1 MFLKETLIIS
11 GSRLLGERLV
21 DRGIFMVL
29 FLGSLQLGLL
39 YGILA
44 MGVYISFRILNVPD
58 LTTEGSF
65 AFGMAVSAMFAVNGH
80 YGLGIVMS
88 IVAGALAGIVTGV
101 LQTKCK
107 IHPILSGI
115 ITMSG
120 LYTVNLAVMKNAVN
134 VSLIGKDE
142 IFGKIV
148 AMLDTIGKEPAK
160 CVGALCFALAVCII
174 LIMFFKTH
182 IGLCIRATG
191 DNEAMVS
198 SSSINVDST
207 KILSLAVSNACVGL
221 SGGLLAQYQGFAD
234 INSSAGILVVGLA
247 SVIIGEVIMGRRGV
261 TVGIIS
267 AVVGSIIYRYIMA
280 LATATHIFP
289 AFALKLVSAVIVA
302 VALSIPAIKQNI
314 ALSKIKKEARKNA

>member
-1 MFLKETLIIS
+1 MT
-11 GSRLLGERLV
+11 
-21 DRGIFMVL
+21 L

-44 MGVYISFRILNVPD
+44 IGIYISFRILNVPD

-65 AFGMAVSAMFAVNGH
+65 AFGLATSAMCAIGGH
-80 YGLGIVMS
+80 YILGIFLS
-88 IVAGALAGIVTGV
+88 IAAGALAGIVTGI
-101 LQTKCK
+101 LQTKCR

-142 IFGKIV
+142 IFTVISAALENMSRDAV
-148 AMLDTIGKEPAK
+148 R
-160 CVGALCFALAVCII
+160 CVVSLIFAAVVC
-174 LIMFFKTH
+174 LIMIWFFKTH

-198 SSSINVDST
+198 SSSINVDAT
-207 KILSLAVSNACVGL
+207 KIISLAISNGCVGL

-234 INSSAGILVVGLA
+234 INSSVGILVVGLA

-261 TVGIIS
+261 TIGIIS
-267 AVVGSIIYRYIMA
+267 AVIGSIIYRYIIA
-280 LATATHIFP
+280 LATASHIFP

-302 VALSIPAIKQNI
+302 IALSIPAVKQAI

>member
-1 MFLKETLIIS
+1 MT
-11 GSRLLGERLV
+11 
-21 DRGIFMVL
+21 L

-44 MGVYISFRILNVPD
+44 IGIYISFRILNVPD

-65 AFGMAVSAMFAVNGH
+65 TFGLATSAMCAIGGH
-80 YGLGIVMS
+80 YILGIFLS
-88 IVAGALAGIVTGV
+88 IAAGALAGIVTGI
-101 LQTKCK
+101 LQTKCR

-142 IFGKIV
+142 IFTMISTALEGMSRDAV
-148 AMLDTIGKEPAK
+148 R
-160 CVGALCFALAVCII
+160 CVVSLIFAAVVC
-174 LIMFFKTH
+174 LIMIWFFKTH

-198 SSSINVDST
+198 SSSINVDAT
-207 KILSLAVSNACVGL
+207 KIISLAISNGCVGL

-234 INSSAGILVVGLA
+234 INSSVGILVVGLA

-261 TVGIIS
+261 TIGIIS
-267 AVVGSIIYRYIMA
+267 AVIGSIIYRYIIA
-280 LATATHIFP
+280 LATASHIFP

-302 VALSIPAIKQNI
+302 IALSIPAVKQAI

>member
-1 MFLKETLIIS
+1 MT
-11 GSRLLGERLV
+11 
-21 DRGIFMVL
+21 L

-44 MGVYISFRILNVPD
+44 IGIYISFRILNVPD

-65 AFGMAVSAMFAVNGH
+65 TFGLATSAMCAIEGH
-80 YGLGIVMS
+80 YILGIFLS
-88 IVAGALAGIVTGV
+88 IAAGALAGIVTGI
-101 LQTKCK
+101 LQTKCR

-120 LYTVNLAVMKNAVN
+120 LYTVNLAVMKNVVN

-142 IFGKIV
+142 IFTVISAALENMSRDAVRCIV
-148 AMLDTIGKEPAK
+148 SFI
-160 CVGALCFALAVCII
+160 FAAVVC
-174 LIMFFKTH
+174 LIMIWFFKTH

-198 SSSINVDST
+198 SSSINVDAT
-207 KILSLAVSNACVGL
+207 KIISLAISNGCVGL

-234 INSSAGILVVGLA
+234 INSSVGILVVGLA
-247 SVIIGEVIMGRRGV
+247 SVIIGEVVMGRRGV
-261 TVGIIS
+261 TIGIIS
-267 AVVGSIIYRYIMA
+267 AVIGSIIYRYIIA
-280 LATATHIFP
+280 LATASHIFP

-302 VALSIPAIKQNI
+302 VALSIPAIKQGI
-314 ALSKIKKEARKNA
+314 ALSKIKKEAHRNA

>member
-1 MFLKETLIIS
+1 MT
-11 GSRLLGERLV
+11 
-21 DRGIFMVL
+21 L

-44 MGVYISFRILNVPD
+44 IGIYISFRILNVPD

-65 AFGMAVSAMFAVNGH
+65 TFGLATSAMCAIGGH
-80 YGLGIVMS
+80 YILGIVLS
-88 IVAGALAGIVTGV
+88 IAAGALAGIVTGI
-101 LQTKCK
+101 LQTKCR

-120 LYTVNLAVMKNAVN
+120 LYTVNLAVMNNAVN

-142 IFGKIV
+142 IFTMVSTALEGMSRDAV
-148 AMLDTIGKEPAK
+148 R
-160 CVGALCFALAVCII
+160 CVVSLAFAAVVCVVM
-174 LIMFFKTH
+174 IMFFKTH
-182 IGLCIRATG
+182 LGLCIRATG

-198 SSSINVDST
+198 SSSINVDAT
-207 KILSLAVSNACVGL
+207 KIISLAISNGCVGL

-234 INSSAGILVVGLA
+234 INSSVGILVVGLA

-267 AVVGSIIYRYIMA
+267 AVIGSIIYRYIIA
-280 LATATHIFP
+280 LATASHIFP

-302 VALSIPAIKQNI
+302 IALSIPAVKQAI

>member
-1 MFLKETLIIS
+1 MQVYITAIEEGFLY
-11 GSRLLGERLV
+11 
-21 DRGIFMVL
+21 
-29 FLGSLQLGLL
+29 GLL
-39 YGILA
+39 ALGI
-44 MGVYISFRILNVPD
+44 YISLRILDIPD

-65 AFGMAVSAMFAVNGH
+65 GFGSAVAA
-80 YGLGIVMS
+80 
-88 IVAGALAGIVTGV
+88 IVASKGLSVTSFIAAFAAGVLAGIVTGL
-101 LQTKCK
+101 LQTKLK
-107 IHPILSGI
+107 VHPVLAGI

-120 LYTVNLAVMKNAVN
+120 LYSINLMVRGSSNLNFNDNSAFTRFYKAVGISGADKKMAGLVIGAVICIL
-134 VSLIGKDE
+134 VLILL
-142 IFGKIV
+142 IV
-148 AMLDTIGKEPAK
+148 
-160 CVGALCFALAVCII
+160 
-174 LIMFFKTH
+174 FFRTH
-182 IGLCIRATG
+182 LGLCIRATG

-207 KILSLAVSNACVGL
+207 KILSLVVSNACVGL

-261 TVGIIS
+261 TIGIIS

-314 ALSKIKKEARKNA
+314 APPFLPWIKWETGEKKLL

>member
-1 MFLKETLIIS
+1 MT
-11 GSRLLGERLV
+11 
-21 DRGIFMVL
+21 L

-44 MGVYISFRILNVPD
+44 IGIYISFRILNVPD

-65 AFGMAVSAMFAVNGH
+65 TFGLATSAMCAIGGH
-80 YGLGIVMS
+80 YILGIFLS
-88 IVAGALAGIVTGV
+88 IAAGALAGIVTGI
-101 LQTKCK
+101 LQTKCR

-142 IFGKIV
+142 IFTVISAALENMSRDAV
-148 AMLDTIGKEPAK
+148 R
-160 CVGALCFALAVCII
+160 CVVSLIFAAVVC
-174 LIMFFKTH
+174 LIMIWFFKTH

-198 SSSINVDST
+198 SSSINVDAT
-207 KILSLAVSNACVGL
+207 KIISLAISNGCVGL

-234 INSSAGILVVGLA
+234 INSSVGILVVGLA
-247 SVIIGEVIMGRRGV
+247 SVIIGEVVMGRRGV
-261 TVGIIS
+261 TIGIIS
-267 AVVGSIIYRYIMA
+267 AVIGSIIYRYIIA
-280 LATATHIFP
+280 LATASHIFP

-302 VALSIPAIKQNI
+302 IALSIPAVKQAI

>member
-1 MFLKETLIIS
+1 MT
-11 GSRLLGERLV
+11 
-21 DRGIFMVL
+21 L

-44 MGVYISFRILNVPD
+44 IGIYISFRILNVPD

-65 AFGMAVSAMFAVNGH
+65 TFGLATSAMCAIGGH
-80 YGLGIVMS
+80 YILGIVLS
-88 IVAGALAGIVTGV
+88 IAAGALAGIVTGI
-101 LQTKCK
+101 LQTKCR

-120 LYTVNLAVMKNAVN
+120 LYTVNLAVMNNAVN

-142 IFGKIV
+142 IFTMVSMALEGMSRDAV
-148 AMLDTIGKEPAK
+148 R
-160 CVGALCFALAVCII
+160 CVVSLAFAAVVCVVM
-174 LIMFFKTH
+174 IMFFKTH
-182 IGLCIRATG
+182 LGLCIRATG

-198 SSSINVDST
+198 SSSINVDAT
-207 KILSLAVSNACVGL
+207 KIISLAISNGCVGL

-234 INSSAGILVVGLA
+234 INSSVGILVVGLA

-267 AVVGSIIYRYIMA
+267 AVIGSIIYRYIIA
-280 LATATHIFP
+280 LATASHIFP

-302 VALSIPAIKQNI
+302 IALSIPAVKQAI

>member
-1 MFLKETLIIS
+1 MT
-11 GSRLLGERLV
+11 
-21 DRGIFMVL
+21 L

-44 MGVYISFRILNVPD
+44 IGIYISFRILNVPD

-65 AFGMAVSAMFAVNGH
+65 TFGLATSAMCAIGGH
-80 YGLGIVMS
+80 YILGIFLS
-88 IVAGALAGIVTGV
+88 IAAGALAGIVTGI
-101 LQTKCK
+101 LQTKCR

-142 IFGKIV
+142 IFTVISEALENMSRDAVRCIV
-148 AMLDTIGKEPAK
+148 SFI
-160 CVGALCFALAVCII
+160 FAAVVC
-174 LIMFFKTH
+174 LIMIWFFKTH

-198 SSSINVDST
+198 SSSINVDAT
-207 KILSLAVSNACVGL
+207 KIISLAISNGCVGL

-234 INSSAGILVVGLA
+234 INSSVGILVVGLA

-261 TVGIIS
+261 TIGIIS
-267 AVVGSIIYRYIMA
+267 AVIGSIIYRYIIA
-280 LATATHIFP
+280 LATASHIFP

-302 VALSIPAIKQNI
+302 IALSIPAVKQAI

>member
-1 MFLKETLIIS
+1 MT
-11 GSRLLGERLV
+11 
-21 DRGIFMVL
+21 L

-44 MGVYISFRILNVPD
+44 IGIYISFRILNVPD

-65 AFGMAVSAMFAVNGH
+65 TFGLATSAMCAIGGH
-80 YGLGIVMS
+80 YILGIFLS
-88 IVAGALAGIVTGV
+88 IAAGALAGIVTGI
-101 LQTKCK
+101 LQTKCR

-142 IFGKIV
+142 IFTVISAALENMSRDAVRCIV
-148 AMLDTIGKEPAK
+148 SFI
-160 CVGALCFALAVCII
+160 FAAVVC
-174 LIMFFKTH
+174 LIMIWFFKSH

-198 SSSINVDST
+198 SSSINVDAT
-207 KILSLAVSNACVGL
+207 KIISLAISNGCVGL

-234 INSSAGILVVGLA
+234 INSSVGILVVGLA
-247 SVIIGEVIMGRRGV
+247 SVIIGEVVMGRRGV
-261 TVGIIS
+261 TIGIIS
-267 AVVGSIIYRYIMA
+267 AVIGSIIYRYIIA
-280 LATATHIFP
+280 LATASHIFP

-302 VALSIPAIKQNI
+302 IALSIPAVKQAI

>member
-1 MFLKETLIIS
+1 MT
-11 GSRLLGERLV
+11 
-21 DRGIFMVL
+21 L

-65 AFGMAVSAMFAVNGH
+65 TFGLAVSAMFAVNDL
-80 YGLGIVMS
+80 YLLGILMWV
-88 IVAGALAGIVTGV
+88 IAGDLEGLVTGI
-101 LQTKCK
+101 LQTNCK
-107 IHPILSGI
+107 IHTILSGI

-134 VSLIGKDE
+134 VSLIGKNE
-142 IFGKIV
+142 MFSKIV
-148 AMLDTIGKEPAK
+148 MIFETIGKEPAK
-160 CVGALCFALAVCII
+160 CFGALIFAALVCIV

-198 SSSINVDST
+198 SSSINVDAT
-207 KILSLAVSNACVGL
+207 KILSLAISNACVGL

-234 INSSAGILVVGLA
+234 INSATGILVVGLA

-267 AVVGSIIYRYIMA
+267 AVIGSIIYRYIIA
-280 LATATHIFP
+280 LATASHIFP

-314 ALSKIKKEARKNA
+314 ALSKIKKGAHKNA

>member
-1 MFLKETLIIS
+1 MT
-11 GSRLLGERLV
+11 
-21 DRGIFMVL
+21 L

-44 MGVYISFRILNVPD
+44 IGIYISFRILNVPD

-65 AFGMAVSAMFAVNGH
+65 TFGLATSAMCAIGGH
-80 YGLGIVMS
+80 YILGIFLS
-88 IVAGALAGIVTGV
+88 IAAGALAGIVTGI
-101 LQTKCK
+101 LQTKCR

-142 IFGKIV
+142 IFTVISAALENMSRDAVRCIV
-148 AMLDTIGKEPAK
+148 SFI
-160 CVGALCFALAVCII
+160 FAAVVC
-174 LIMFFKTH
+174 LIMIWFFKTH

-198 SSSINVDST
+198 SSSINVDAT
-207 KILSLAVSNACVGL
+207 KIISLAISNGCVGL
-221 SGGLLAQYQGFAD
+221 SGGLLAQYQGFAE
-234 INSSAGILVVGLA
+234 INSSVGILVVGLA

-261 TVGIIS
+261 TIGIIS
-267 AVVGSIIYRYIMA
+267 AVIGSIIYRYIIA
-280 LATATHIFP
+280 LATASHIFP

-302 VALSIPAIKQNI
+302 IALSIPAVKQAI

>member
-1 MFLKETLIIS
+1 MT
-11 GSRLLGERLV
+11 
-21 DRGIFMVL
+21 L

-44 MGVYISFRILNVPD
+44 IGIYISFRILNVPD

-65 AFGMAVSAMFAVNGH
+65 TFGLATSAMCAIGGH
-80 YGLGIVMS
+80 YILGIVLS
-88 IVAGALAGIVTGV
+88 IAAGALAGIVTGI
-101 LQTKCK
+101 LQTKCR

-142 IFGKIV
+142 IFTVISAALENMSRDAV
-148 AMLDTIGKEPAK
+148 R
-160 CVGALCFALAVCII
+160 CVVSLIFAAVVC
-174 LIMFFKTH
+174 LIMIWFFKTH

-198 SSSINVDST
+198 SSSINVDAT
-207 KILSLAVSNACVGL
+207 KIISLAISNGCVGL

-234 INSSAGILVVGLA
+234 INSSVGILVVGLA

-261 TVGIIS
+261 TIGIIS
-267 AVVGSIIYRYIMA
+267 AVIGSIIYRYIIA
-280 LATATHIFP
+280 LATASHIFP

-302 VALSIPAIKQNI
+302 IALSIPAVKQAI

>member
-1 MFLKETLIIS
+1 MT
-11 GSRLLGERLV
+11 
-21 DRGIFMVL
+21 L

-44 MGVYISFRILNVPD
+44 IGIYISFRILNVPD

-65 AFGMAVSAMFAVNGH
+65 TFGLATSAMCAIGGH
-80 YGLGIVMS
+80 YILGIFLS
-88 IVAGALAGIVTGV
+88 IAAGALAGIVTGI
-101 LQTKCK
+101 LQTKCR

-142 IFGKIV
+142 IFTVISAALENMSRDAV
-148 AMLDTIGKEPAK
+148 R
-160 CVGALCFALAVCII
+160 CVVSFIFAAVVC
-174 LIMFFKTH
+174 LIMIWFFKTH

-198 SSSINVDST
+198 SSSINVDAT
-207 KILSLAVSNACVGL
+207 KIISLAISNGCVGL

-234 INSSAGILVVGLA
+234 INSSVGILVVGLA
-247 SVIIGEVIMGRRGV
+247 SVIIGEVVMGRRGV
-261 TVGIIS
+261 TIGIIS
-267 AVVGSIIYRYIMA
+267 AVIGSIIYRYIIA
-280 LATATHIFP
+280 LATASHIFP

-302 VALSIPAIKQNI
+302 IALSIPAVKQAI

>member
-1 MFLKETLIIS
+1 MT
-11 GSRLLGERLV
+11 
-21 DRGIFMVL
+21 L

-44 MGVYISFRILNVPD
+44 IGIYISFRILNVPD

-65 AFGMAVSAMFAVNGH
+65 TFGLATSAMCAIGGH
-80 YGLGIVMS
+80 YILGIFLS
-88 IVAGALAGIVTGV
+88 IAAGALAGIVTGI
-101 LQTKCK
+101 LQTKCR

-142 IFGKIV
+142 IFTVISAALENMSRDAV
-148 AMLDTIGKEPAK
+148 R
-160 CVGALCFALAVCII
+160 CVVSLIFAAVVC
-174 LIMFFKTH
+174 LIMIWFFKTH

-198 SSSINVDST
+198 SSSINVDAT
-207 KILSLAVSNACVGL
+207 KIISLAISNVCVGL

-234 INSSAGILVVGLA
+234 INSSVGILVVGLA

-261 TVGIIS
+261 TIGIIS
-267 AVVGSIIYRYIMA
+267 AVIGSIIYRYIIA
-280 LATATHIFP
+280 LATASHIFP

-302 VALSIPAIKQNI
+302 VALSIPAIKQGI
-314 ALSKIKKEARKNA
+314 ALSKIKKEARRNA

>member
-1 MFLKETLIIS
+1 MT
-11 GSRLLGERLV
+11 
-21 DRGIFMVL
+21 L

-44 MGVYISFRILNVPD
+44 IGIYISFRILNVPD

-65 AFGMAVSAMFAVNGH
+65 TFGLATSAMCAIGGH
-80 YGLGIVMS
+80 YILGIFLS
-88 IVAGALAGIVTGV
+88 IAAGALAGIVTGI
-101 LQTKCK
+101 LQTKCR

-142 IFGKIV
+142 IFTVISAALENMSRDAVRCIV
-148 AMLDTIGKEPAK
+148 SFI
-160 CVGALCFALAVCII
+160 FAAVVC
-174 LIMFFKTH
+174 LIMIWFFKTH

-198 SSSINVDST
+198 SSSINVDAT
-207 KILSLAVSNACVGL
+207 KIISLAISNGCVGL

-234 INSSAGILVVGLA
+234 INSSVGILVVGLA
-247 SVIIGEVIMGRRGV
+247 SVIIGEVVMGRRGV
-261 TVGIIS
+261 TIGIIS
-267 AVVGSIIYRYIMA
+267 AVIGSIIYRYIIA
-280 LATATHIFP
+280 LATASHIFP
-289 AFALKLVSAVIVA
+289 AFALKLV
-302 VALSIPAIKQNI
+302 
-314 ALSKIKKEARKNA
+314 

>member
-1 MFLKETLIIS
+1 MT
-11 GSRLLGERLV
+11 
-21 DRGIFMVL
+21 L

-44 MGVYISFRILNVPD
+44 IGIYISFRILNVPD

-65 AFGMAVSAMFAVNGH
+65 TFGLATSAMCAIGGH
-80 YGLGIVMS
+80 YILGIFLS
-88 IVAGALAGIVTGV
+88 IAAGALAGIVTGI
-101 LQTKCK
+101 LQTKCR

-142 IFGKIV
+142 IFTVISAALENMSRDAV
-148 AMLDTIGKEPAK
+148 R
-160 CVGALCFALAVCII
+160 CVVSLIFAAVVC
-174 LIMFFKTH
+174 LIMIWFFKTH

-198 SSSINVDST
+198 SSSINVDAT
-207 KILSLAVSNACVGL
+207 KIISLAISNGCVGL

-234 INSSAGILVVGLA
+234 INSSVGILVVGLA
-247 SVIIGEVIMGRRGV
+247 SVIIGEVVMGRRGV
-261 TVGIIS
+261 TIGIIS
-267 AVVGSIIYRYIMA
+267 AVIGSIIYRYIIA
-280 LATATHIFP
+280 LATASHIFP

-302 VALSIPAIKQNI
+302 VALSIPAIKQGI
-314 ALSKIKKEARKNA
+314 ALSKIKKEARRNA

>member
-1 MFLKETLIIS
+1 MT
-11 GSRLLGERLV
+11 
-21 DRGIFMVL
+21 L

-44 MGVYISFRILNVPD
+44 IGIYISFRILNVPD

-65 AFGMAVSAMFAVNGH
+65 TFGLATSAMCAIGGH
-80 YGLGIVMS
+80 YILGIFLS
-88 IVAGALAGIVTGV
+88 IAAGALAGIVTGI
-101 LQTKCK
+101 LQTKCR

-142 IFGKIV
+142 IFTVISAALENMSRDAVRCIV
-148 AMLDTIGKEPAK
+148 SFI
-160 CVGALCFALAVCII
+160 FAAVVC
-174 LIMFFKTH
+174 LIMIWFFKTH
-182 IGLCIRATG
+182 LGLCIRATG

-198 SSSINVDST
+198 SSSINVDAT
-207 KILSLAVSNACVGL
+207 KIISLAISNGCVGL

-234 INSSAGILVVGLA
+234 INSSVGILVVGLA

-267 AVVGSIIYRYIMA
+267 AVIGSIIYRYIIA
-280 LATATHIFP
+280 LATASHIFP

-302 VALSIPAIKQNI
+302 IALSIPAVKQAI

>member
-1 MFLKETLIIS
+1 MT
-11 GSRLLGERLV
+11 
-21 DRGIFMVL
+21 L

-44 MGVYISFRILNVPD
+44 IGIYISFRILNVPD

-65 AFGMAVSAMFAVNGH
+65 TFGLATSAMCAIGGH
-80 YGLGIVMS
+80 YILGIVLS
-88 IVAGALAGIVTGV
+88 IAAGALAGIVTGI
-101 LQTKCK
+101 LQTKCR

-142 IFGKIV
+142 IFTVISAALENMSRDAVRCIV
-148 AMLDTIGKEPAK
+148 SFI
-160 CVGALCFALAVCII
+160 FAAVVC
-174 LIMFFKTH
+174 LIMIWFFKTH

-198 SSSINVDST
+198 SSSINVDAT
-207 KILSLAVSNACVGL
+207 KIISLAISNGCVGL

-234 INSSAGILVVGLA
+234 INSSVGILVVGLA
-247 SVIIGEVIMGRRGV
+247 SVIIGEVVMGRRGV
-261 TVGIIS
+261 TIGIIS
-267 AVVGSIIYRYIMA
+267 AVIGSIIYRYIIA
-280 LATATHIFP
+280 LATASHIFP

-302 VALSIPAIKQNI
+302 IALSIPAVKQAI

>member
-1 MFLKETLIIS
+1 MT
-11 GSRLLGERLV
+11 
-21 DRGIFMVL
+21 L

-44 MGVYISFRILNVPD
+44 IGIYISFRILNVPD

-65 AFGMAVSAMFAVNGH
+65 TFGLATSAMCAIGGH
-80 YGLGIVMS
+80 YILGIVLS
-88 IVAGALAGIVTGV
+88 IAAGALAGIVTGI
-101 LQTKCK
+101 LQTKCR

-142 IFGKIV
+142 IFTVISAALENMSRDAVRCIV
-148 AMLDTIGKEPAK
+148 SFI
-160 CVGALCFALAVCII
+160 FAAVVC
-174 LIMFFKTH
+174 LIMIWFFKTH

-198 SSSINVDST
+198 SSSINVDAT
-207 KILSLAVSNACVGL
+207 KIISLAISNGCVGL

-234 INSSAGILVVGLA
+234 INSSVGILVVGLA

-261 TVGIIS
+261 TIGIIS
-267 AVVGSIIYRYIMA
+267 AVIGSIIYRYIIA
-280 LATATHIFP
+280 LATASHIFP

-302 VALSIPAIKQNI
+302 VALSIPAIKQGI

>member
-1 MFLKETLIIS
+1 
-11 GSRLLGERLV
+11 
-21 DRGIFMVL
+21 
-29 FLGSLQLGLL
+29 
-39 YGILA
+39 
-44 MGVYISFRILNVPD
+44 
-58 LTTEGSF
+58 
-65 AFGMAVSAMFAVNGH
+65 
-80 YGLGIVMS
+80 
-88 IVAGALAGIVTGV
+88 
-101 LQTKCK
+101 
-107 IHPILSGI
+107 
-115 ITMSG
+115 
-120 LYTVNLAVMKNAVN
+120 
-134 VSLIGKDE
+134 
-142 IFGKIV
+142 
-148 AMLDTIGKEPAK
+148 MLETIGKEPAK

-247 SVIIGEVIMGRRGV
+247 SVIIGEVINWEKRNV
-261 TVGIIS
+261 TYGIIS

>member
-1 MFLKETLIIS
+1 MT
-11 GSRLLGERLV
+11 
-21 DRGIFMVL
+21 L

-44 MGVYISFRILNVPD
+44 IGIYISFRILNVPD

-65 AFGMAVSAMFAVNGH
+65 TFGLATSAMCAIGGH
-80 YGLGIVMS
+80 YILGIFLS
-88 IVAGALAGIVTGV
+88 IAAGALAGIVTGI
-101 LQTKCK
+101 LQTKCR

-142 IFGKIV
+142 IFTVISAALENMSRDAV
-148 AMLDTIGKEPAK
+148 R
-160 CVGALCFALAVCII
+160 CVVSFIFAAVVC
-174 LIMFFKTH
+174 LIMIWFFKTH

-198 SSSINVDST
+198 SSSINVDAT
-207 KILSLAVSNACVGL
+207 KIISLAISNGCVGL

-234 INSSAGILVVGLA
+234 INSSVGILVVGLA
-247 SVIIGEVIMGRRGV
+247 SVIIGEVVMGRRGV
-261 TVGIIS
+261 TIGIIS
-267 AVVGSIIYRYIMA
+267 AVIGSIIYRYIIA
-280 LATATHIFP
+280 LATASHIFP

-302 VALSIPAIKQNI
+302 IALSIPAVKQAI
-314 ALSKIKKEARKNA
+314 ALSKIKKEARRNA

>member
-1 MFLKETLIIS
+1 MT
-11 GSRLLGERLV
+11 
-21 DRGIFMVL
+21 L

-44 MGVYISFRILNVPD
+44 IGIYISFRILNVPD

-65 AFGMAVSAMFAVNGH
+65 TFGLATSAMCAIGGH
-80 YGLGIVMS
+80 YILGIFLS
-88 IVAGALAGIVTGV
+88 IAAGALAGIVTGI
-101 LQTKCK
+101 LQTKCR

-142 IFGKIV
+142 IFTVISAALENMSRDAVRCIV
-148 AMLDTIGKEPAK
+148 SFI
-160 CVGALCFALAVCII
+160 FAAVVC
-174 LIMFFKTH
+174 LIMIWFFKTH

-198 SSSINVDST
+198 SSSINVDAT
-207 KILSLAVSNACVGL
+207 KIISLAISNGCVGL

-234 INSSAGILVVGLA
+234 INSSVGILVVGLA
-247 SVIIGEVIMGRRGV
+247 SVTIGEVVMGRRGV
-261 TVGIIS
+261 TIGIIS
-267 AVVGSIIYRYIMA
+267 AVIGSIIYRYIIA
-280 LATATHIFP
+280 LATASHIFP

-302 VALSIPAIKQNI
+302 VALSIPAIKQGI
-314 ALSKIKKEARKNA
+314 ALSKIKKEARRNA